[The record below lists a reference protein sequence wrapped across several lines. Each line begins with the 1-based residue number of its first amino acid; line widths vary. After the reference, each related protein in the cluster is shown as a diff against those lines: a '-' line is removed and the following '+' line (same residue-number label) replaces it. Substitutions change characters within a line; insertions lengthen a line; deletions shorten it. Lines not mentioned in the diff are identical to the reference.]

1 MLLKG
6 QSTLFLQP
14 FMTSRCC
21 SAALQVAIISER
33 GKSGDEASHGE
44 PQGSSSQ
51 AAGVLQ
57 GGRMVLEQ
65 EGPPELLDKEK
76 YCGIGH
82 DKSAPGGMAEIGL
95 TNSSV
100 TNSPI
105 TPIPSRRLLTH
116 NCFRKGGIP
125 AEIELVLNC
134 FCKILLP
141 AFPRKIYS
149 QSFEIAKAPNL
160 RHLNCRH

>member
-1 MLLKG
+1 MVVLLLL
-6 QSTLFLQP
+6 LFVL
-14 FMTSRCC
+14 
-21 SAALQVAIISER
+21 LL
-33 GKSGDEASHGE
+33 GE
-44 PQGSSSQ
+44 PQGASVS
-51 AAGVLQ
+51 LQ
-57 GGRMVLEQ
+57 GSSRGAGAGAWVGWLV
-65 EGPPELLDKEK
+65 GPPELLDKEK
-76 YCGIGH
+76 YRGIGH

-116 NCFRKGGIP
+116 NCFRKGGTP
-125 AEIELVLNC
+125 AEIEPVLNC

-141 AFPRKIYS
+141 ALLRKIYS

>member
-1 MLLKG
+1 MFRQNMSESMLLKG
-6 QSTLFLQP
+6 QSRLFLQP

-21 SAALQVAIISER
+21 SAALQAAIISER

-105 TPIPSRRLLTH
+105 TPIPCLQLLAH
-116 NCFRKGGIP
+116 NCLAQRGNMSKDQIFSMLFGVR
-125 AEIELVLNC
+125 C
-134 FCKILLP
+134 
-141 AFPRKIYS
+141 
-149 QSFEIAKAPNL
+149 L
-160 RHLNCRH
+160 RLYTRS

>member
-1 MLLKG
+1 MKEVNQATKPPTGNPGGPPDRL
-6 QSTLFLQP
+6 
-14 FMTSRCC
+14 
-21 SAALQVAIISER
+21 
-33 GKSGDEASHGE
+33 
-44 PQGSSSQ
+44 QGSSKGEDWSCW
-51 AAGVLQ
+51 
-57 GGRMVLEQ
+57 RI

-134 FCKILLP
+134 FWKILLP
-141 AFPRKIYS
+141 AFPRKICL
-149 QSFEIAKAPNL
+149 QSFEIAKATNL
-160 RHLNCRH
+160 TNLNCRH

>member
-6 QSTLFLQP
+6 QSTLFLHP
-14 FMTSRCC
+14 FMASRGCR
-21 SAALQVAIISER
+21 AALQVAIISER
-33 GKSGDEASHGE
+33 GKSGDETSHGE
-44 PQGSSSQ
+44 PRGSSRQ
-51 AAGVLQ
+51 AAGGKAGAVA
-57 GGRMVLEQ
+57 G

-76 YCGIGH
+76 YRGIGH
-82 DKSAPGGMAEIGL
+82 DKSVPGGMAEIGL

-134 FCKILLP
+134 FWKILLP

-160 RHLNCRH
+160 THLNCRH